1 MSKKL
6 TLLVMA
12 GVMSASTALAAKTLP
27 QHAPLAV
34 NLIDLADKAPDI
46 QQVSVEVE
54 MGLLRDNPKWML
66 NQTVVQ
72 VLVSKLLNMPDKPVP
87 EDKWLAKMKAPE
99 ESYHGIKLTMVNAV
113 GRPYETI
120 TVYNGRVRLPGG
132 RVLHS
137 DYGRQLEYWLF
148 GTARTR
154 KLQMIG
160 PTVMPMLTFEQCR
173 VMGQPVVE
181 TTPRQC
187 VLDDGNLILE
197 TKEKVTEQS
206 LKAVDFDTC
215 LQFGKA
221 LIYSFPRR
229 CMAAGGRVF
238 TEPPRMVEEPVVTP
252 PADAPL
258 VSTTTPVVTPTDGG
272 LHVSST
278 TPVTPS
284 VVSASSVT
292 SDTMA
297 RWLGSIE
304 PAAGPDNGG
313 ATYASPY
320 DRAKRRAK
328 DLFNVML
335 WW

>member
-1 MSKKL
+1 MNK
-6 TLLVMA
+6 TLSVLMLA
-12 GVMSASTALAAKTLP
+12 GVLVAGVPYAASKRVLP

-34 NLIDLADKAPDI
+34 NLIDLAEKAADV

-72 VLVSKLLNMPDKPVP
+72 IFVSKLLNMPDKPVP
-87 EDKWLAKMKAPE
+87 EDKWLAKMAAPE
-99 ESYHGIKLTMVNAV
+99 ESYHGIRLTMVNAA

-154 KLQMIG
+154 KLQMVG
-160 PTVMPMLTFEQCR
+160 PSVMPVLTFEQCR
-173 VMGQPVVE
+173 VMGQPIVE
-181 TTPRQC
+181 TAPRQC

-197 TKEKVTEQS
+197 TKEPVTEKS

-215 LQFGKA
+215 LTHGKA

-238 TEPPRMVEEPVVTP
+238 TEPPRMVEELVTTP

-258 VSTTTPVVTPTDGG
+258 VSATTPVVTPTDGG
-272 LHVSST
+272 LQISGTVDISG
-278 TPVTPS
+278 S
-284 VVSASSVT
+284 VMV

-297 RWLGSIE
+297 SWLGSIE
-304 PAAGPDNGG
+304 PAAGPEDGG